1 LTRVVRWAAGKA
13 RQHNQVNWA
22 LADQALVSGI
32 NFLAAILLVRLLGL
46 AEFGRFTLAWIAVE
60 LSLMIQQSL
69 IISPLMSIG
78 PSYSGDDRAAYN
90 SATLVQMGAFLCI
103 SAVFFAAGFAVIEL
117 SPLDWSIEHLFLP
130 VAAAAIACQLQN
142 YMRRYLFVTR
152 KPRAG
157 FIVDLVRYGSH
168 IGLLFALV
176 PYLGLEAPGCL
187 LIAAGSAIA
196 SSFIGFFSVERFRW
210 DPRVFREALSRNWHF
225 SKWLLTSELLRW
237 ATVQL
242 YITVAGVY
250 LGAAAVG
257 MLRAAQNILGACN
270 IFLLAMENFAP
281 ARAAERYRDGGIDG
295 LIRYL
300 TQLVLYG
307 SPIIGGIT
315 LLIAIAPDFW
325 FDLIYGTSR
334 ETQGYIIQCWAVF
347 YCITFVNYPLGI
359 GLRTIEA
366 TNLIFRAF
374 LLSAIIS
381 VVSVVPM
388 VKYLGVPGVLAGVI
402 GIVTILMLLLTHGL
416 LRARTRLKNP

>member
-1 LTRVVRWAAGKA
+1 MRVTRWAAAKV
-13 RQHNQVNWA
+13 RQHHQVNWA

-32 NFLAAILLVRLLGL
+32 NFMAAILLVRLLGL

-60 LSLMIQQSL
+60 LSLMVQQSL

-78 PSYSGDDRAAYN
+78 PSYSAEDRSAYN
-90 SATLVQMGAFLCI
+90 SAVLVQMAAFLGI
-103 SAVFFAAGFAVIEL
+103 STILFTVGFTVIGL
-117 SPLDWSIEHLFLP
+117 TPLDWPIEHLFWP
-130 VAAAAIACQLQN
+130 VTAAAIACQLQN

-152 KPRAG
+152 QPRAG
-157 FIVDLVRYGSH
+157 FIIDLVRYGSH
-168 IGLLFALV
+168 IVLLFALV
-176 PYLGLEAPGCL
+176 PYLDLKAPGCL
-187 LIAAGSAIA
+187 LIAAGSATA
-196 SSFIGFFSVERFRW
+196 SSFLGFFSVERFRW
-210 DPRVFREALSRNWHF
+210 NPRMFRDSLNRNWHF
-225 SKWLLTSELLRW
+225 AKWLLTSELLRW

-257 MLRAAQNILGACN
+257 TLRAAQNILGACN

-281 ARAAERYRDGGIDG
+281 ARAAERYREGGIDG
-295 LIRYL
+295 LICYL

-315 LLIAIAPDFW
+315 ILIAIAPDFW

-334 ETQGYIIQCWAVF
+334 EAQGYIIQCWALF
-347 YCITFVNYPLGI
+347 YCITFINYPLGI

-374 LLSAIIS
+374 LISAIIS
-381 VVSVVPM
+381 VVTVVP
-388 VKYLGVPGVLAGVI
+388 VVQYFGVPGVLVGVI
-402 GIVTILMLLLTHGL
+402 GIVTVLMLLLTHGL
-416 LRARTRLKNP
+416 LGARTRLKKA